1 MIAVSNW
8 NFVAAGYTVV
18 TVTLVAYAVWIK
30 LRTRRLRRSLPDDER
45 A

>member
-8 NFVAAGYTVV
+8 NFVAAGYALA
-18 TVTLVAYAVWIK
+18 TVTLVSYATSIK
-30 LRTRRLRRSLPDDER
+30 LRARRLRRSLGDDER